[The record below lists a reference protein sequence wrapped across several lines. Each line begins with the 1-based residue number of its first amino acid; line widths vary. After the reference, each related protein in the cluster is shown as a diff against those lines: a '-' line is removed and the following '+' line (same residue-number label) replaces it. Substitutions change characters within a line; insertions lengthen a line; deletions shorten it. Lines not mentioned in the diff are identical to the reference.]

1 VFEGAAKNDEMDL
14 IAWLEDLAAA
24 YRIVPSEMTTR
35 RYLKS
40 LEHWHLTPGQWEQLS
55 DRAVLRLARFPS
67 IAELHDIACELQHQ
81 AQIKANSEWI
91 AKMRENWGRN
101 PGEEE
106 PNDPARS
113 GLRGLP

>member
-1 VFEGAAKNDEMDL
+1 MDL

-24 YRIVPSEMTTR
+24 YRIEPSEMTTR

-40 LEHWHLTPGQWEQLS
+40 LEHWHLTPEQWEQLS
-55 DRAVLRLARFPS
+55 DRAVLRFARFPS

-81 AQIKANSEWI
+81 SQIKANSEWLRKI
-91 AKMRENWGRN
+91 REEYKQDQSEAVAYNSVS
-101 PGEEE
+101 P
-106 PNDPARS
+106 